1 MKNIVLLFFISL
13 FTYVSYSQSQ
23 GTGFAISS
31 NGYIATNYHVVEGQD
46 KIKVKGIKGEFTQSY
61 TAEVVKVDKFN
72 DLAILKVN
80 TNLGNIPYGF
90 KNKKEN
96 VASRVFAYGFPII
109 DLLGVEVKFTEGRIN
124 SNSGL
129 MNDPR
134 WYQHT
139 ATIQSGNS
147 GGPLFNKY
155 GNIVGINVAGIDND
169 EVKKIIGT
177 ETKNINYAIKT
188 RYLLNLMEDLE
199 LQPRPNIGINKLD
212 IEDQYIKIKNFVY
225 IIFGDSEEKNRP
237 KERVNN
243 KPSTTVTTKKPI
255 KIVEGPI
262 NEKGWYIDLNVA
274 NDVSIKSGKPLMLFF
289 TGSDWCGWCKRLV
302 KEVFDKSEFAKWAKN
317 NVVLVEIDFPR
328 RSQLPEDLN
337 KQNRKLQQMFGIRGY
352 PTIWFVR
359 PEIKNQNSVNY
370 TQLGSTGYVKGG
382 PNKWIEAAEKILI
395 NK

>member
-1 MKNIVLLFFISL
+1 MKQIVLLFLITI
-13 FTYVSYSQSQ
+13 FTYESFSQSQ

-31 NGYIATNYHVVEGQD
+31 DGHIATNYHVVEGQD
-46 KIKVKGIKGEFTQSY
+46 KIKVKGINGEFAQSY
-61 TAEVVKVDKFN
+61 TAEVVKVDKAN

-96 VASRVFAYGFPII
+96 VASKVFAYGFPII

-155 GNIVGINVAGIDND
+155 GNLVGINVAGIDND
-169 EVKKIIGT
+169 KVKKIIGT
-177 ETKNINYAIKT
+177 ETNNINYAIKT

-199 LQPRPNIGINKLD
+199 LQPTSNIGINKLD
-212 IEDQYIKIKNFVY
+212 VEDQYKKIKKFVY
-225 IIFGDSEEKNRP
+225 IIFGDSEEINRS
-237 KERVNN
+237 KEREKY
-243 KPSTTVTTKKPI
+243 KPTTTEKDKKPV
-255 KIVEGPI
+255 KIVEGPL

-274 NDVSIKSGKPLMLFF
+274 NDISIKSGRPLMLFF

-302 KEVFDKSEFAKWAKN
+302 KEVYDKPEFVEWAKK

-328 RSQLPEDLN
+328 RSKLPEEIL
-337 KQNRKLQQMFGIRGY
+337 KQNKKLQQMFGVRGY
-352 PTIWFVR
+352 PTIWFVK
-359 PEIKNQNSVNY
+359 PEIKNQASVSF
-370 TQLGSTGYVKGG
+370 TQLGKTGYVAGG
-382 PNKWIEAAEKILI
+382 PTKWIESAEKILS